1 MRDAAH
7 SFLLC
12 LLATRIRLATF
23 TSMNLDSLKHI
34 GARGSL
40 SGKLLIAMPSM
51 PDRRFNRAVIYICAH
66 SSEGAMGLVVNR
78 RVSNVALPELLVQL
92 DVINAEQMIRLP
104 DRAAK
109 VDVLAGGPVETTRG
123 FVLHSTDMVIDN
135 ATLPVGENIGLTIT
149 LDMLRAIA
157 RGEGPS
163 RAVLALG
170 YASWSAGQL
179 ESEIKENTWLHGNAE
194 ADILFGLN
202 HAHKYERAL
211 QILGVSPAF
220 LSMDAGNA

>member
-1 MRDAAH
+1 
-7 SFLLC
+7 
-12 LLATRIRLATF
+12 
-23 TSMNLDSLKHI
+23 MNLDNIRHI

-66 SSEGAMGLVVNR
+66 SADGAMGIVVNR
-78 RVSNVALPELLVQL
+78 RVSNVTLPELLVQL
-92 DVINAEQMIRLP
+92 DVINAEDVIHLP
-104 DRAAK
+104 ERAAT
-109 VDVLAGGPVETTRG
+109 VDVLAGGPAETTRG

-149 LDMLRAIA
+149 LDMLRTIA

-179 ESEIKENTWLHGNAE
+179 ESEIRENAWLHGNAE
-194 ADILFGLN
+194 TDIIFGQD
-202 HAHKYERAL
+202 HASKYDRAL